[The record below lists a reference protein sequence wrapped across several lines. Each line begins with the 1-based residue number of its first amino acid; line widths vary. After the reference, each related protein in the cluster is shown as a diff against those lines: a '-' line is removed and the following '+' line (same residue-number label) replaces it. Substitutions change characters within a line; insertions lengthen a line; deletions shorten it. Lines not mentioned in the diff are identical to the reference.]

1 MLDDVD
7 SNIEKYKNLICDYF
21 KLQKLKNE
29 DIIKTLVQN
38 EKENLLS
45 LTNNF

>member
-1 MLDDVD
+1 LDDVE
-7 SNIEKYKNLICDYF
+7 SKTEYYKNLICDYF
-21 KLQKLKNE
+21 KLQKLKNA
-29 DIIKTLVQN
+29 DIVKTLVQN